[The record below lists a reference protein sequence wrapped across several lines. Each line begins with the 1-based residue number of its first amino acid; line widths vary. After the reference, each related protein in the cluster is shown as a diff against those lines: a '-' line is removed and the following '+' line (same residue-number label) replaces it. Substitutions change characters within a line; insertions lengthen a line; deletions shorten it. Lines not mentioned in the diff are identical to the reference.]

1 MNIRTV
7 VGSWIMISAILGV
20 PIVTG
25 LLLMRITGLIIGS
38 IVGGILLYLASDG
51 IDNYIRLGYPVS

>member
-7 VGSWIMISAILGV
+7 VGSWIMISTILGV

-25 LLLMRITGLIIGS
+25 LLVMRITGLIIGT
-38 IVGGILLYLASDG
+38 IVGGILLYLASDS
-51 IDNYIRLGYPVS
+51 IDNYIRSGELK